1 MSAFDIMSIM
11 ASASSWVTTQV
22 MMNAIKVPS
31 KRSSLE
37 RRLDGLIGIIF
48 CILAAL
54 CIVGAI
60 GSVMC
65 LDTVSG

>member
-1 MSAFDIMSIM
+1 
-11 ASASSWVTTQV
+11 
-22 MMNAIKVPS
+22 MNATKVPS

-54 CIVGAI
+54 CIIGAV

-65 LDTVSG
+65 LDTVSALTHLPTAPLNAGR

>member
-1 MSAFDIMSIM
+1 M
-11 ASASSWVTTQV
+11 VQV
-22 MMNAIKVPS
+22 MMNATKVPS

-54 CIVGAI
+54 CIIGAV

-65 LDTVSG
+65 LDTVSALTHLPTAPLNAGR

>member
-1 MSAFDIMSIM
+1 
-11 ASASSWVTTQV
+11 
-22 MMNAIKVPS
+22 MNATAVPS

-54 CIVGAI
+54 CIVGAV
-60 GSVMC
+60 GSVIC
-65 LDTVSG
+65 LNTVSVPATITCALLRRDRMGCDPHTD